1 MSKKR
6 QVLIVEDESSMQ
18 ILLRHLL
25 LRSGYGVTL
34 ASNGLEAKELLLG
47 HHHFDLICSDVM
59 MSGIDGIQLC
69 TWAKN
74 HERLRDIPFVILSSR
89 AQQGEKELG
98 LQAGADAYL
107 TKPFDVHDLLATL
120 RRFLP
125 IEDTLSS
132 SQNSAD

>member
-1 MSKKR
+1 MSMK
-6 QVLIVEDESSMQ
+6 QHVLIVEDESSMQ

-25 LRSGYGVTL
+25 LRSGYTVTL
-34 ASNGLEAKELLLG
+34 ASNGLEAKELLG
-47 HHHFDLICSDVM
+47 AQHFDLICSDVM

-69 TWAKN
+69 MWAKAN
-74 HERLRDIPFVILSSR
+74 EALRGIPFVILSSR

-120 RRFLP
+120 RKFLP
-125 IEDTLSS
+125 IDDPPSS
-132 SQNSAD
+132 PQRTAD

>member
-1 MSKKR
+1 MSKQR

-25 LRSGYGVTL
+25 LRSGYAVTL

-47 HHHFDLICSDVM
+47 EHRFDLICSDVM

-74 HERLRDIPFVILSSR
+74 HEKLRDIPFVILSSR

-125 IEDTLSS
+125 IEDTPSS
-132 SQNSAD
+132 SQHSAA

>member
-1 MSKKR
+1 MSKQR

-25 LRSGYGVTL
+25 LRSGYAVTL

-47 HHHFDLICSDVM
+47 EHRFDLICSDVM

-74 HERLRDIPFVILSSR
+74 HEKLRDIPFVILSSR

-125 IEDTLSS
+125 IEGTPS
-132 SQNSAD
+132 

>member
-25 LRSGYGVTL
+25 LRSGYAVTL

-47 HHHFDLICSDVM
+47 EHHFDLICSDVM

-125 IEDTLSS
+125 IEDMPSS
-132 SQNSAD
+132 SQKSAD